1 MNEFIKTPTKGQL
14 FIDKVLFES
23 NIPIL
28 FVCNNAEDELFLCVC
43 CQSNSKGRKW
53 LISSVN
59 EEIIIK
65 MLSDEISLR
74 DAFLADDSFRLS
86 AQRTKDSFSIG
97 YNEEDWKEGSIYLPK
112 KDEYMEAEEGEFDE
126 EIDYYKLR
134 ILRKDCKYSFER
146 IFEESELLSSLDP
159 YSIDVNSCALLDY
172 GSLRFEGEITETIKD
187 AVLASE
193 ATSYMSSLLNGLY
206 INEYN
211 QVDQYL
217 LSGES
222 VVQELIEDAA
232 FLLAA

>member
-1 MNEFIKTPTKGQL
+1 M
-14 FIDKVLFES
+14 
-23 NIPIL
+23 
-28 FVCNNAEDELFLCVC
+28 
-43 CQSNSKGRKW
+43 
-53 LISSVN
+53 N

-134 ILRKDCKYSFER
+134 ILRKDCKYSFVR

-187 AVLASE
+187 AV
-193 ATSYMSSLLNGLY
+193 
-206 INEYN
+206 
-211 QVDQYL
+211 
-217 LSGES
+217 
-222 VVQELIEDAA
+222 
-232 FLLAA
+232 